1 MIKNKRPSSCLSIME
16 FLGEPCNA
24 IRQVFTK
31 QAPEV
36 TQPIFC
42 SQLKCSRKRKEYQI
56 GRVYYPAKNIAD
68 GFDW

>member
-31 QAPEV
+31 QPPEV
-36 TQPIFC
+36 TRPIFC

-56 GRVYYPAKNIAD
+56 
-68 GFDW
+68 